1 MLDRTGRRHHEPAPW
16 NARALVFAVDCACRP
31 PSGRPDQAA
40 VGIRTIS
47 DSGRI
52 SRVST
57 SIEVVSS
64 GVDWAGIAAAGA
76 TVVAAIG
83 GIWGTSWQA
92 RRAREAA
99 TADLQKSIASAAE
112 NLRVSV
118 SADDFRT
125 RVAEKR
131 RIYANCLAAANEL
144 SAALIDDRV
153 SRSTLGDDGSAYR
166 EMERTRTV
174 FQYGDEHDRA
184 SHC

>member
-1 MLDRTGRRHHEPAPW
+1 
-16 NARALVFAVDCACRP
+16 
-31 PSGRPDQAA
+31 
-40 VGIRTIS
+40 
-47 DSGRI
+47 
-52 SRVST
+52 VST